1 MKVEFLAFPKAFAGN
16 VAVFVA
22 AEKQLLATAQI
33 LDRESGGTL
42 TRALGAG
49 RFTGGKGQSLTVLGH
64 AGANIARL
72 LLLGVGKAR
81 DLDARAAEGL
91 GGVMVG
97 ERTDT
102 MSETDLMRVRADLGM
117 VFQEGALF
125 DSLTVAENVGYKLS
139 EESHLPDD
147 EVRRR
152 VHDFAPGGG
161 FVFASVHNIQADV
174 PPENIMAMWEAYR
187 ECADY

>member
-22 AEKQLLATAQI
+22 ADKQLLATAQI

-91 GGVMVG
+91 GGVIAAEANAAGHKSVTVVVDPVKG
-97 ERTDT
+97 SKLTPAQIAAHLALGAQLRNYRFDKYKTKDKPEQKLSL
-102 MSETDLMRVRADLGM
+102 SELTVIVSGPADARRAYDKLAPAVDAVFLTRDLG
-117 VFQEGALF
+117 
-125 DSLTVAENVGYKLS
+125 
-139 EESHLPDD
+139 
-147 EVRRR
+147 
-152 VHDFAPGGG
+152 
-161 FVFASVHNIQADV
+161 
-174 PPENIMAMWEAYR
+174 
-187 ECADY
+187 